1 MPALTIRN
9 PKSPIRNRRR
19 ARAAGL
25 SLVELLLAL
34 AISAMLLTATM
45 VALDASFKAYADAA
59 EQASSQAATRM
70 VTARLITLIR
80 TSTAHGP
87 LEPDALA
94 SPPVTLDADTITT
107 HYLELLDAQGQLM
120 RIEYRSATQELWLIN
135 TPPSGI
141 AVEQPVLGGVT
152 ACTFQCLRRLN
163 DEGILVLHRATMDM
177 TVQPGEDATLSLEN
191 GKAAPIRVI
200 ASTIPRRVE

>member
-1 MPALTIRN
+1 MAMTALIIHH
-9 PKSPIRNRRR
+9 PR
-19 ARAAGL
+19 AAIGYRPRAAGL

-70 VTARLITLIR
+70 VTQRLITMIR

-87 LEPDALA
+87 LEPDGAA
-94 SPPVTLDADTITT
+94 NPPVTLDGETITS
-107 HYLELLDAQGQLM
+107 HYIELLDAQGQVM
-120 RIEYRSATQELWLIN
+120 RIEYRAASNELWLVN

-141 AVEQPVLGGVT
+141 AVQQPVLGGVT
-152 ACTFQCLRRLN
+152 ACTFQCLRRIN
-163 DEGILVLHRATMDM
+163 PEGVLVLHRASMDM

-191 GKAAPIRVI
+191 GKAHPIRVI